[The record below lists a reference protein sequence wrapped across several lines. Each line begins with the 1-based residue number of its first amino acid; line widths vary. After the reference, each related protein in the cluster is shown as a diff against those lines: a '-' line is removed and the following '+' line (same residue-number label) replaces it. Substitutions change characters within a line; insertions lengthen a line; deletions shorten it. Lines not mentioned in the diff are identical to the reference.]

1 MPSGNQLVVD
11 FAAMHQ
17 AAEDIQSAI
26 NKLNSDLDQL
36 NSDAQPLVQTWS
48 GTAQASYHQRQQT
61 WTNAANDLAHMLREI
76 QKALVESTSDF
87 NSTENR
93 NADLF
98 RG

>member
-1 MPSGNQLVVD
+1 MPSSDQLVVD

-17 AAEDIQSAI
+17 AAADIQSAI

-36 NSDAQPLVQTWS
+36 NQDAQPLVSTWAGS
-48 GTAQASYHQRQQT
+48 AQAAYQQRQQT
-61 WTNAANDLAHMLREI
+61 WTNAANDLTQMLRDI

-93 NADLF
+93 NRDLF
-98 RG
+98 S